1 MLLVHT
7 SDHSVYLFDANSG
20 ASKLVVRSS
29 TVSVAVGMWEGTTY
43 IAMLRISGLTK
54 AVKVTVYAYVA
65 NNLKHQWD
73 VRIQVDN
80 MDHIDHVTMAFI
92 SSPSSVVVCIRG
104 VFVWAGLD
112 PRTGNYDSRTIFVS
126 NRDQQSFNSVAHIPG
141 SVGRALIL
149 SGDIGIIVNEIG
161 EPVGDSITVDGLT
174 CPIDT
179 IVVVESRLLII
190 AGHSLHVIYL
200 EQGAQNQD
208 VLTLPTVQG
217 AAAWR
222 MGGTSFN
229 ELLIVPLYSKN
240 LIWLLCPM
248 SQKAQLQRAIE
259 ERNPLTAKRLIDSQ
273 LDLPS
278 DSTLWVRCGLLLIRD
293 GFVSE
298 GIECMEKFRSEPLDP
313 VNILSLFP
321 NYMNT
326 LIEQKISS
334 SSEDT
339 EWSMND
345 VWMNSNA
352 SETQIN
358 GDRQIILEYLFRI
371 RQFPGVLHSD
381 AVDSLIVHLL
391 IDMDSEDAVIAFLST
406 PNNTSPPVVGPRL
419 ESKQWKQCLALL
431 YSTSKD
437 HISQAIELWKQ
448 IAENSPV
455 QIREALPFLEKIL
468 SDPTKCDGSVLL
480 EHTRCLVALDETMA
494 LSILGQRTDLPPST
508 VLVNLPDDM
517 TRYGYLKRTSS
528 MRDHRDESRY
538 LNTELAHVLIRIVLQ
553 QSAKSLVGASGH
565 EWMVSNDMPIK
576 GSNSAAQF
584 VFQVLSRRNSESDGA
599 SWRTVLDAHLIQ
611 YADDMDLAAV
621 EQCVASKGMYRENA
635 ILAAIRGEHDRVLSI
650 LVGTLD
656 DVSLGME
663 YIRRFVPG
671 TDHEQMLNKHVLENN
686 SVQLWDVAGN
696 IIALFESSPLDIV
709 GTIGLMPDD
718 MDMAQGAV
726 ALKSIIESMVHRKRE
741 KQMIKALGQ
750 STLLSLKK
758 AVKDR
763 EREHVNII
771 DQDTSCDAC
780 SLRIGT
786 KICVKTDTSLLC
798 LNCFK
803 N

>member
-1 MLLVHT
+1 MHT

-29 TVSVAVGMWEGTTY
+29 TVSVAIGTWEGTTY

-80 MDHIDHVTMAFI
+80 MDHIDDVTMAFI

-112 PRTGNYDSRTIFVS
+112 PRTGNYDSRTILVS

-141 SVGRALIL
+141 SVGRALML

-179 IVVVESRLLII
+179 IVVVESKLLII

-229 ELLIVPLYSKN
+229 KLLIVPLYSKN

-278 DSTLWVRCGLLLIRD
+278 DNILWVKCGLLLIRD
-293 GFVSE
+293 GFVGE
-298 GIECMEKFRSEPLDP
+298 GIECMDKFRSEPLDP

-391 IDMDSEDAVIAFLST
+391 IDMNSEDAVIAFLST
-406 PNNTSPPVVGPRL
+406 PNNTSPPDVGPRL
-419 ESKQWKQCLALL
+419 ESKQWTQCLALL

-455 QIREALPFLEKIL
+455 QIREVLPFLEKIL

-480 EHTRCLVALDETMA
+480 EHTRWLVALDETMA
-494 LSILGQRTDLPPST
+494 LSILEQRTDLPPST

-553 QSAKSLVGASGH
+553 QSAKSHIGGSGD
-565 EWMVSNDMPIK
+565 EWMVNDDMPIK

-584 VFQVLSRRNSESDGA
+584 VFQVLNRRNSESDGA
-599 SWRTVLDAHLIQ
+599 SWRAVLDAHLIQ

-621 EQCVASKGMYRENA
+621 EQCVASKDMYREDA

-671 TDHEQMLNKHVLENN
+671 TDHEHMLNKHVLENN

-696 IIALFESSPLDIV
+696 IIALFESSPVDIV
-709 GTIGLMPDD
+709 ETIGLMPDD

-786 KICVKTDTSLLC
+786 KICVQTDTSLLC